1 MMWGSGWGGGI
12 LGFAMML
19 LFWAGLVV
27 LVVLAFRGWGAD
39 QRRDGRS
46 SGTPDSRAILE
57 ERFAKGEISAD
68 EFEQR
73 RKVPEH
79 SAP

>member
-19 LFWAGLVV
+19 LFWGALLALVA
-27 LVVLAFRGWGAD
+27 LAFRWGTD

-46 SGTPDSRAILE
+46 SGTLDARAILE

-73 RKVPEH
+73 RKVLEH
-79 SAP
+79 IAP